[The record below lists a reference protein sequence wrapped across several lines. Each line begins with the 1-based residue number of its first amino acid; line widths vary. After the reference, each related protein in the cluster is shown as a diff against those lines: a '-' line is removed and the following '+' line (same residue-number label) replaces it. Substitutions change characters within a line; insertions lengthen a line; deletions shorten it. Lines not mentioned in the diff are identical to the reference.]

1 MIDPS
6 AGTGSAAVGD
16 TVSTAG
22 KRAMVSQPDTK
33 VASRVSSKP
42 ASRIGCQAAIV
53 EGLCALMA

>member
-1 MIDPS
+1 
-6 AGTGSAAVGD
+6 VGK

-33 VASRVSSKP
+33 VARVNSKP
-42 ASRIGCQAAIV
+42 PSSIGCQAAVV